1 MTSNGFLLGLLFLQV
16 FILGILA
23 ALAYRHA
30 RAHFNPADPDKTEV
44 QVPVFQPNYQSM
56 PPEVKEHLLRLSQEQ
71 FQSVVKQSAMQLQ
84 HELGNSSSQIN
95 SLVQKFATDIV
106 ENEMQRYRQELDRL
120 RIQADDKMGA
130 IRQEME
136 KHKGELKARM
146 EQEIAA
152 EKQRLIQQIDAKL
165 ADAVG
170 SFLIET
176 LRHNVDLGNQKDYLV
191 AMLEEHKAEFIKEVG
206 DETPAAK

>member
-1 MTSNGFLLGLLFLQV
+1 MTSNGFLLGLLFIQV
-16 FILGILA
+16 FVLGILA

-30 RAHFNPADPDKTEV
+30 RAHFKPQTPEPPAA
-44 QVPVFQPNYQSM
+44 VFQPNYQSM
-56 PPEVKEHLLRLSQEQ
+56 PPEVKEHLLKLSQEQ
-71 FQSVVKQSAMQLQ
+71 FQSVVKQSALQLQ
-84 HELGNSSSQIN
+84 QQLGNSSIQIN

-106 ENEMQRYRQELDRL
+106 ENEMQRYRQELDKL
-120 RIQADDKMGA
+120 RMQADDHMGA
-130 IRQEME
+130 VRQEME
-136 KHKGELKARM
+136 KHKGELKAKM
-146 EQEIAA
+146 QQEVAA

-191 AMLEEHKAEFIKEVG
+191 AMLEEHKADFKKEVEDG
-206 DETPAAK
+206 APAAK